1 MSRVHVLEIIELRAM
16 NWQVCFKLHHVYKY
30 LCIVYKGIIRVF
42 LQPNENVTAFYKNKL
57 SQLEYQ
63 HLDQIPPA
71 TPGGMDSPGVC
82 RLKSS
87 LGLYYIIQSILNS
100 TMGRR

>member
-16 NWQVCFKLHHVYKY
+16 NWQVCLKLSICV
-30 LCIVYKGIIRVF
+30 LFTNRF
-42 LQPNENVTAFYKNKL
+42 FQPNENVTAFYKNKL

-71 TPGGMDSPGVC
+71 TPGGIDSPGVC
-82 RLKSS
+82 IEDNKQHWS
-87 LGLYYIIQSILNS
+87 
-100 TMGRR
+100 

>member
-16 NWQVCFKLHHVYKY
+16 NWQVCLKLSICVLFTKY
-30 LCIVYKGIIRVF
+30 LYIVYNRF
-42 LQPNENVTAFYKNKL
+42 FQPNENVTAFYKNKL

-71 TPGGMDSPGVC
+71 TPGGIDSPGVC
-82 RLKSS
+82 IEANKQHWSQAL
-87 LGLYYIIQSILNS
+87 
-100 TMGRR
+100 